1 MSQPSRVTAWAAQ
14 APGRRAVLPAAGTA
28 WTAAQILHHVS
39 VSGTTTG
46 FGSAL
51 LAAGLYIATRSPR
64 AALTAA
70 AAGAWFTAATAAG
83 PLSGPHHLLT
93 LAAAAG
99 ALGAWL
105 VARRSRPAAE
115 AREKR
120 AAHKDWY
127 QRRHKWGLHDA
138 HLLEW
143 EPTRLGASWLLDTT
157 ETGQLASSLT
167 GIGSHLP
174 ERIAQTEKLHPSRV
188 TVTPGRIA
196 GRVRIAIRERDPW
209 EKPIAHPVLVRDPEL
224 ELPVPCSVRDPLV
237 VGIIPET
244 GKPLLLPVW
253 LEGRGARNVQ
263 LLATPEGGKTVL
275 LSDIRERFTAA
286 CDGLLFDINVSKAL
300 EDAEWE
306 PACDLAAVGD
316 GERRRALGILLVA
329 RAVIAWRAAQ
339 PRDTAV
345 FQPTAADP
353 LIGIVIDEI
362 DELTDG
368 GDALAAAI
376 KRELS
381 HVASKGRSEAVGL
394 VLAGQRGTA
403 DWMGGAKVRAMINV
417 VCAGKVNRESES
429 NHLGAFAKYIPDMSE
444 YGEGKPGVWA
454 IAELGG
460 HTQKGRAF
468 NLESPLDLRRLAHE
482 RAGSQPSLPAGLVE
496 YLGPLYA
503 ELKGWAV
510 PAAVGTAAAGQQA
523 EASGSYSL
531 VTPDLSPVAVAD
543 RPGGLDALDAELN
556 ASLAPEMRD
565 ELRRMSER
573 DAATRTTLAE
583 ADKIIGG
590 LPPSDP
596 MAEQASAE
604 DRWRQAAAQTEIPPD
619 MRARLLDLLSG
630 DGMSTRDLAERLG
643 VSRHK
648 IILWLNRL
656 RFDGTAQPN
665 GKKGRAGRWILT
677 DGNQSEGP

>member
-1 MSQPSRVTAWAAQ
+1 MSQPSGFTVWAAQ
-14 APGRRAVLPAAGTA
+14 APGRRAVLPAAAMA
-28 WTAAQILHHVS
+28 WTAAQILHHAS

-51 LAAGLYIATRSPR
+51 LAAGIYIATRSPR
-64 AALTAA
+64 PALAAA

-83 PLSGPHHLLT
+83 PLAGRYHLLT

-99 ALGAWL
+99 AFAAWL
-105 VARRSRPAAE
+105 AAYRSGPATG
-115 AREKR
+115 AREHR
-120 AAHKDWY
+120 AAHRDWY
-127 QRRHKWGLHDA
+127 HRRHRWGLHDA

-143 EPTRLGASWLLDTT
+143 ERTRLGASWLLDTT
-157 ETGQLASSLT
+157 DTGHLASSLT
-167 GIGSHLP
+167 GLGSHLP
-174 ERIAQTEKLHPSRV
+174 ERIAQTEKLHASRV
-188 TVTPGRIA
+188 TVVGGPISGQ
-196 GRVRIAIRERDPW
+196 VRITVRERDPW
-209 EKPIAHPVLVRDPEL
+209 ARAVPHPVLVRDPEL
-224 ELPVPCSVRDPLV
+224 ELPVPCSVKDPLA
-237 VGIIPET
+237 VGIVPET

-253 LEGRGARNVQ
+253 RQGGARNVFI
-263 LLATPEGGKTVL
+263 LATPEGGKTVL
-275 LSDIRERFTAA
+275 LSCIRERFTAA
-286 CDGLLFDINVSKAL
+286 CDGLLLDINVSKAL

-345 FQPTAADP
+345 FQPAAADP

-368 GDALAAAI
+368 GDTLAAAI
-376 KRELS
+376 KRELA
-381 HVASKGRSEAVGL
+381 HVASKGRSEGVCL

-444 YGEGKPGVWA
+444 YGEGRPGVWA

-482 RAGSQPSLPAGLVE
+482 RAASQPSLPAELVE

-510 PAAVGTAAAGQQA
+510 PAAGVPAEAGQQA
-523 EASGSYSL
+523 EATGSYSL
-531 VTPDLSPVAVAD
+531 VTPGPSPVAVAD
-543 RPGGLDALDAELN
+543 RPAGLDALDAELN
-556 ASLAPEMRD
+556 AALAPEMHD
-565 ELRRMSER
+565 ELRRMAER
-573 DAATRTTLAE
+573 DAATRATLAE
-583 ADKIIGG
+583 AGKIMSG

-596 MAEQASAE
+596 AAEGASAE
-604 DRWRQAAAQTEIPPD
+604 DRWRQAAGQTRIPPD
-619 MRARLLDLLSG
+619 AREQMIMLLTG

-648 IILWLNRL
+648 IISWLNRL

-677 DGNQSEGP
+677 DSNQDGSP